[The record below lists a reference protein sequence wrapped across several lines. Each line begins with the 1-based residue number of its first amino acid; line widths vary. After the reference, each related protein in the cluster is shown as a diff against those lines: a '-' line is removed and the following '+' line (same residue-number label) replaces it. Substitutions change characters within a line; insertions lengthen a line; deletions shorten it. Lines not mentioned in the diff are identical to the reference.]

1 MAKKKNK
8 SLTLVV
14 IVMAVICLFVG
25 YLVGV
30 NLLQWMKGG
39 NEQIAQTENKATEE
53 TQISNDNQEI
63 TSEQTQANESS
74 QTEETEAQQQTNTT
88 TQNDNYDN
96 LFKIQVGAFS
106 NRSNAISFRNE
117 LADEGYNVI
126 IKEAANYKVRVIGK
140 ETREETEKI
149 EKELTNLGYDTF
161 IVK

>member
-39 NEQIAQTENKATEE
+39 SDQIAQTENQSVE
-53 TQISNDNQEI
+53 QNQVSNENQEI
-63 TSEQTQANESS
+63 TSDKKQENSTSQVEKSNTQKQTPTSS
-74 QTEETEAQQQTNTT
+74 QNG
-88 TQNDNYDN
+88 DYKN

-106 NRSNAISFRNE
+106 NKSNAEGFQKE
-117 LADEGYNVI
+117 VEDKGYNVI

-140 ETREETEKI
+140 ETREETETI
-149 EKELTNLGYDTF
+149 EKELSNLGYDTF